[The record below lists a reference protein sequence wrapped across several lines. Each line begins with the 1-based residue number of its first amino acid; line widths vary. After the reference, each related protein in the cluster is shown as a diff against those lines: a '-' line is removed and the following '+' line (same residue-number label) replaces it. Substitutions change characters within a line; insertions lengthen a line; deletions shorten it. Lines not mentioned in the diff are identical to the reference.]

1 MRMLDLYLNDD
12 NLIKASRDGITK
24 RVFQQIRS
32 FTGLSSQYF
41 AAFTHVGT
49 RTIQR
54 KKDNEKIS
62 PEASERAVLIGKLF
76 YKGEEVFGNKE
87 KFQSWMNG
95 SIPSFDGKKSKEM
108 LDTITGISMIED
120 ELIRIEHGIYS

>member
-12 NLIKASRDGITK
+12 KLIEASRVGITK

-41 AAFTHVGT
+41 ASFTHVGM

-76 YKGEEVFGNKE
+76 YRGEEVFGNKE

-95 SIPSFDGKKSKEM
+95 SIPSFDGKKPKEM

>member
-12 NLIKASRDGITK
+12 KLIEASRDGITK

-32 FTGLSSQYF
+32 FTGLSSKYF
-41 AAFTHVGT
+41 ATFTHVGT

-76 YKGEEVFGNKE
+76 YRGEKVFGNKE
-87 KFQSWMNG
+87 KFQSWMNS
-95 SIPSFDGKKSKEM
+95 SIPSLDRRKPKEM

-120 ELIRIEHGIYS
+120 ELIRIEHGIFS

>member
-12 NLIKASRDGITK
+12 KLIEASRDGITK

-41 AAFTHVGT
+41 AMFTHVGM

-76 YKGEEVFGNKE
+76 YRGEEVFGNKE
-87 KFQSWMNG
+87 KFQSWMNN
-95 SIPSFDGKKSKEM
+95 SIPSFNGKKPKEM
-108 LDTITGISMIED
+108 LDTITGIYMIED
-120 ELIRIEHGIYS
+120 ELIRIEHGIFS